1 MGSHPINLLFRFLL
15 ELLTLGIT
23 ALWAYRQLT
32 GLLGFALTVLLPLLL
47 ALVWGAFTV
56 PGDPT
61 RSGRAPVA
69 TPGFIRLFIELGIFA
84 FAVWELYDLGYSV
97 LCFAFGLLVAVHY
110 ALSYDRIKWLL
121 QR

>member
-1 MGSHPINLLFRFLL
+1 MGSHPINLLFRFIL
-15 ELLTLGIT
+15 ELLVLGIT
-23 ALWAYRQLT
+23 GLWGFRQGS
-32 GLLGFALTVLLPLLL
+32 GLQGFLLAVFLPILL
-47 ALVWGAFTV
+47 ALIWGVFTV

-69 TPGFIRLFIELGIFA
+69 TPGFIRLFIELGIFT